1 MGGKG
6 NIAIGDEKMDDSIR
20 EMREEEYPLLK
31 DFLYEAIFV
40 PPGTEPPPR
49 SILER
54 SELQVY
60 IADFGRGICDRAWA
74 AEADGRVIG
83 AVWARIMEDYGHIDE
98 HTPSLA
104 IAVFAPWRGRGVG
117 MALMKRM
124 LSELKENG
132 YARVSLSVQ
141 KANAALHLYKRF
153 GFVVI
158 RESGEEYIMEK
169 RLATET
175 HTVL

>member
-1 MGGKG
+1 
-6 NIAIGDEKMDDSIR
+6 MDDSIR
-20 EMREEEYPLLK
+20 DMRKEEYPLLK

-54 SELQVY
+54 PELQVY
-60 IADFGRGICDRAWA
+60 IAGFGEGKCDRAVA
-74 AEADGRVIG
+74 AEVEGRIVG

-104 IAVFAPWRGRGVG
+104 IAVFAPGRGRGVG
-117 MALMKRM
+117 TALMKRM

-132 YARVSLSVQ
+132 SARVSLSVQ
-141 KANAALHLYKRF
+141 KTNAALHLYKRF

>member
-60 IADFGRGICDRAWA
+60 IADFGRGICDRARA

-117 MALMKRM
+117 TALMKRM

>member
-1 MGGKG
+1 M
-6 NIAIGDEKMDDSIR
+6 
-20 EMREEEYPLLK
+20 
-31 DFLYEAIFV
+31 
-40 PPGTEPPPR
+40 
-49 SILER
+49 
-54 SELQVY
+54 
-60 IADFGRGICDRAWA
+60 
-74 AEADGRVIG
+74 IG

-132 YARVSLSVQ
+132 SARVSLSVQ

-158 RESGEEYIMEK
+158 RESGEEYIMEN

>member
-1 MGGKG
+1 
-6 NIAIGDEKMDDSIR
+6 MDYAIR

-60 IADFGRGICDRAWA
+60 IAGFGRGICDRAWA

-83 AVWARIMEDYGHIDE
+83 AVWTRIMDDYGHIDE
-98 HTPSLA
+98 QTPSLA

-117 MALMKRM
+117 TALMQRM
-124 LSELKENG
+124 FSALEKSG
-132 YARVSLSVQ
+132 YGRVSLSVQ
-141 KANAALHLYKRF
+141 KASAALHLYRRL
-153 GFVVI
+153 GFLVI
-158 RESGEEYIMEK
+158 RESKEEYIMEK
-169 RLATET
+169 RWETKT